1 MHSQSALT
9 ELPSTNL
16 APSLLLDPVHR
27 EMVFYQLRTSDSN
40 LIWIQ
45 IQDLVNTEK
54 DWLQDTE
61 EWRKSP
67 MKIKYARYNHA
78 TVTVPGDMFP
88 HCVKPEG
95 YE

>member
-1 MHSQSALT
+1 
-9 ELPSTNL
+9 
-16 APSLLLDPVHR
+16 
-27 EMVFYQLRTSDSN
+27 
-40 LIWIQ
+40 
-45 IQDLVNTEK
+45 
-54 DWLQDTE
+54 
-61 EWRKSP
+61 